1 MANLFATSPPP
12 RVTPS
17 FALGETDT
25 RFIDFSPFLA
35 PLGDQVASIIGV
47 QVTMRDGSTVPSSGI
62 SILESPTNNAPFAA
76 PPWLDSAGYTVA
88 FWVYSGVIPGNFQ
101 INVSVLTSSGRTI
114 TRSCFTSVLL
124 SMG

>member
-12 RVTPS
+12 RITPS

-47 QVTMRDGSTVPSSGI
+47 QITLRDGSAVPGSGI
-62 SILESPTNNAPFAA
+62 SIISSPTSSAPFAA
-76 PPWLDSAGYTVA
+76 PPWLDSGSTP
-88 FWVYSGVIPGNFQ
+88 VYCREI
-101 INVSVLTSSGRTI
+101 I
-114 TRSCFTSVLL
+114 RS
-124 SMG
+124 M